1 MPTEGTAEADGYLA
15 GVTELLRETVAS
27 QRSNL
32 AEFARLWAEAIA
44 AGNLLYAFGS
54 GHSRFIA
61 GELYW
66 RAGGL
71 APVNMIED
79 PTDGA
84 AERVEGYAVTFAE
97 QYDVQAGDIVLV
109 ISNSGINAVPIEVAL
124 FAKSRGAA
132 VVALTSV
139 AHSRSVASRHSSGK
153 KLFEVADLVIDS
165 HVPPGDAIRDL
176 APASLRAGPVS
187 TVISTALLNAVVVQ
201 TARNILDAGGEP
213 PVLVSANVA
222 VGDDHNKR
230 LAERYWRRLAKFPRL
245 GQF

>member
-1 MPTEGTAEADGYLA
+1 MPIDESTEADAYL
-15 GVTELLRETVAS
+15 EEVAKILS
-27 QRSNL
+27 DAAASERSNV
-32 AEFARLWAEAIA
+32 AQFAKLWADAITD
-44 AGNLLYAFGS
+44 GKLLYVFGS

-71 APVNMIED
+71 APVNIIDD

-84 AERVEGYAVTFAE
+84 AERVEGYAATFVE
-97 QYDVQAGDIVLV
+97 QYDVGAGDIALV
-109 ISNSGINAVPIEVAL
+109 ISNSGINAVPLEVAL
-124 FAKSRGAA
+124 FAKGKGAT

-139 AHSRSVASRHSSGK
+139 AHSRSATSRHSSGK
-153 KLFEVADLVIDS
+153 KLFEVADIVIDS
-165 HVPPGDAIRDL
+165 QVPPGDAIRDL
-176 APASLRAGPVS
+176 RPSGLRAGPVS

-201 TARNILDAGGEP
+201 TARNILNAGGVP
-213 PVLVSANVA
+213 PVLISANVA

-230 LAERYWRRLAKFPRL
+230 LAERYWRRLTRFPRL

>member
-1 MPTEGTAEADGYLA
+1 MEADAYLAEAA
-15 GVTELLRETVAS
+15 ELLKLAAAS
-27 QRSNL
+27 QR
-32 AEFARLWAEAIA
+32 AAVATFARLWAAAIT
-44 AGNLLYAFGS
+44 AGKLLYAFGS

-84 AERVEGYAVTFAE
+84 AERVEGYASTFAE
-97 QYDVQAGDIVLV
+97 QYDIQAGDIVLV
-109 ISNSGINAVPIEVAL
+109 ISNSGINAVPLEVAL
-124 FAKSRGAA
+124 FAKSKGAT

-139 AHSRSVASRHSSGK
+139 AHSRSVKSRHSSGQ
-153 KLFEVADLVIDS
+153 KLYEVADLVIDS
-165 HVPPGDAIRDL
+165 QVPPGDAIRDL
-176 APASLRAGPVS
+176 RPSGLRAGPVS

-201 TARNILDAGGEP
+201 TARDIIDAGGSP